1 MKEIGQHVLVMS
13 EKRTGYTRQPIVSV
27 LGHVDHG
34 KTTLLDYIRGSGIA
48 KKEAGAITQ
57 HIGATEVPIEVI
69 YDLCGK
75 LLSRKKF
82 TVTGLLFIDT
92 PGHHAFT
99 TLRAR
104 GGALADLAVLVVD
117 INDGIMPQTIEAMK
131 ILKKYKTPFIV
142 AVNKIDTIQGWIKTK
157 GTIAH
162 RREKQGSM
170 TQKIFDEKMYGI
182 IERLFEH
189 GFSSERYDKIRNF
202 QRNIAIVPVS
212 AKTGEGI
219 PEILMILIG
228 LAQRFLEKQLVT
240 EKGPAKGTV
249 LEVKEEKGL
258 GATIDVIIY
267 SGVIKH
273 NDTIVVGGKSK
284 PCVTTIRA
292 LLKPKPL
299 DEIRGPSEKFEMVRE
314 AYAAT
319 GVKIAAPDLEEV
331 FAGAPLMVAEDV
343 KVSVEKIKDEMRI
356 DIKTSEEGLILKA
369 DAVGSLEALA
379 FIFSDVPI
387 RKAEVGDI
395 SKRDIVDAS
404 TNTDVLNKV
413 VLGFNVKILPEAE
426 SEVKPHEVHVISKK
440 VIYQILEDFKE
451 WKEKKIKEIEE
462 ERRKEFVHPG
472 MVLFLPNCA
481 FRISKPA
488 IIGVRILAG
497 EIRPNQKLM
506 REDGKVVGRIKSI
519 QHEKKSLGKA
529 TQGMEVAISLEG
541 VTVGRQIKPENVLY
555 VDMPADAAK
564 KLSSMTLSP
573 DEMDVLDKIFKIKRQ
588 KNKFWGT

>member
-1 MKEIGQHVLVMS
+1 MHSRRFE
-13 EKRTGYTRQPIVSV
+13 
-27 LGHVDHG
+27 HG
-34 KTTLLDYIRGSGIA
+34 
-48 KKEAGAITQ
+48 
-57 HIGATEVPIEVI
+57 
-69 YDLCGK
+69 
-75 LLSRKKF
+75 
-82 TVTGLLFIDT
+82 
-92 PGHHAFT
+92 
-99 TLRAR
+99 

-142 AVNKIDTIQGWIKTK
+142 AVNKVDTIQGWVKTK

-170 TQKIFDEKMYGI
+170 AQKIFDENMYGI

-202 QRNIAIVPVS
+202 QRNIAIIPIS

-240 EKGPAKGTV
+240 ERGAAKGTV

-258 GATIDVIIY
+258 GATIDVIVY
-267 SGVIKH
+267 SGVLKH
-273 NDTIVVGGKSK
+273 NDTIVVGGKNK

-292 LLKPKPL
+292 LLKPRPL

-314 AYAAT
+314 VYAAT

-331 FAGAPLMVAEDV
+331 FAGAPLMVAKDV
-343 KVSVEKIKDEMRI
+343 KETVKKIKDEMRI

-379 FIFSDVPI
+379 FIFSDVPL

-395 SKRDIVDAS
+395 SKRDIVEAS
-404 TNTDVLNKV
+404 TNTDALNKV

-426 SEVKPHEVHVISKK
+426 DEVKSHEVYVINKK
-440 VIYQILEDFKE
+440 VIYQILEDFEE

-506 REDGKVVGRIKSI
+506 REDGKIVGRIKSI
-519 QHEKKSLGKA
+519 QHDKKSLSKA

-564 KLSSMTLSP
+564 KLSSMALSP